1 MTRRWEDLV
10 ARVRGLSGHLLGR
23 SRLTALAETRDLVQL
38 NGALEDAFGAASG
51 FGTGTAPEQIEVAVR
66 RIAARYLR
74 VIARWAGT
82 RTQLLAPLFLDE
94 DRRSVRALVRGAA
107 GNLPPNERLAGL
119 VPTPTLPERALE
131 ELASQMSVS
140 DVVALLVLWGH
151 PFGTALLA
159 EARRA
164 QPDLLRI
171 DLVLNSEFATRAVA
185 SVRRAP
191 LGTTARRDLR
201 IWVEGIID
209 LENAFTALQLAG
221 QRTSLDPA
229 QFFIPG
235 GRALE
240 AVAFTAASNAGSVPA
255 AAVHLGTV
263 LRDSTLAPVFA
274 HLPTRPIE
282 DAALD
287 AELRRTATA
296 ARRSPLGAAP
306 VISFFT
312 RLRAEVH
319 DLRLIIWRVALGAGP
334 AAPDDLVT
342 IT

>member
-1 MTRRWEDLV
+1 
-10 ARVRGLSGHLLGR
+10 
-23 SRLTALAETRDLVQL
+23 VQL
-38 NGALEDAFGAASG
+38 SSALEDAFGSASG
-51 FGTGTAPEQIEVAVR
+51 FAAGASPEQIEVAVR

-82 RTQLLAPLFLDE
+82 RSELLAPLFLDE
-94 DRRSVRALVRGAA
+94 DRRSVRALLRGAA
-107 GNLPPNERLAGL
+107 GNLTPNDRLAGL

-131 ELASQMSVS
+131 ELSRQTAVT
-140 DVVALLVLWGH
+140 DVVALLVAWGH
-151 PFGTALLA
+151 PFGAALLP
-159 EARRA
+159 EARRE

-171 DLVLNSEFATRAVA
+171 DLVLNCTFATRAA
-185 SVRRAP
+185 AAVRRAP

-201 IWVEGIID
+201 LWVQGIID

-221 QRTSLDPA
+221 QRTSLAPA

-235 GRALE
+235 GRALKL
-240 AVAFTAASNAGSVPA
+240 VAFTAIANAGSVPA
-255 AAVHLGTV
+255 AVVQLAAS
-263 LRDSTLAPVFA
+263 LRDSTLGPVFA
-274 HLPTRPIE
+274 HLPSRPVE

-312 RLRAEVH
+312 RLRAEVR
-319 DLRLIIWRVALGAGP
+319 DLRLIIWRIALGAGP
-334 AAPDDLVT
+334 ATPDDLVT